1 MFVFCSNMPF
11 FRERRL
17 AFMQF
22 DPHVRFFRLAEGGV
36 TCGPDGLFVGG
47 APMLRR
53 SQPSEGGA
61 WMPRPIAERDE
72 ALAEV
77 YGLPVDSAAKQGGLA
92 AVARAVDRGD
102 LALASI
108 GAVLLRFP
116 DPPALTKDAP
126 PCGSAELAAQ
136 LAVEGLL
143 KADWGPSKHL
153 RVGAP
158 PNPGWFAATDAS
170 SPSATREAGSA
181 SPETANDDWVANAGT
196 QGDADATGSKAPTDF
211 GGEPR
216 PEHWTWSDALTAVR
230 RALKI
235 AGNGAIRT
243 GRFVLWFDPALKV
256 AIEAAIETL
265 APSPANP
272 DEQRAIDQTN
282 ASFDPP
288 KTLDELRQRPTRFAL
303 GYERHHIVE
312 QNPANVAKSP
322 TATLILKFGRP
333 ALEDPGNIVWIPR
346 TKHELITAYFNSE
359 DPDDP
364 AGRIRRRL
372 VGEMDFEDQLQTGL
386 AAMQL
391 FGVLQ

>member
-1 MFVFCSNMPF
+1 MLGRTRSN
-11 FRERRL
+11 
-17 AFMQF
+17 
-22 DPHVRFFRLAEGGV
+22 
-36 TCGPDGLFVGG
+36 G
-47 APMLRR
+47 AG
-53 SQPSEGGA
+53 S
-61 WMPRPIAERDE
+61 WTPRPIAERDVE
-72 ALAEV
+72 LAEV
-77 YGLPVDSAAKQGGLA
+77 YGLPVDSAAREGRLA
-92 AVARAVDRGD
+92 AVARAIDRGD

-126 PCGSAELAAQ
+126 PRGSVELAAQ
-136 LAVEGLL
+136 LAAEGLL
-143 KADWGPSKHL
+143 KADWDPSKHPRL
-153 RVGAP
+153 GAP
-158 PNPGWFAATDAS
+158 PNPGWFAATDAP
-170 SPSATREAGSA
+170 SPPATREARSA
-181 SPETANDDWVANAGT
+181 SPETANDDRVANLGT
-196 QGDADATGSKAPTDF
+196 QGDAEATGFQAPTDF
-211 GGEPR
+211 GGEPP

-235 AGNGAIRT
+235 AGKGAIRT
-243 GRFVLWFDPALKV
+243 GRFVLWLDPALKV

-265 APSPANP
+265 TPSPANP

-288 KTLDELRQRPTRFAL
+288 KMLDELRQRPTRFAL

-359 DPDDP
+359 DSDDP
-364 AGRIRRRL
+364 AGRIRRRV
-372 VGEMDFEDQLQTGL
+372 VGEMDFEDQLQAGL